1 MAMDRAHFL
10 TLSPALAVA
19 MVCLAAF
26 PPAMHGQTTTALP
39 TELRHNPID
48 VLRGFEPPVGQEY
61 ELGTGDEISI
71 SVLGRPELSGKF
83 IIGPDGR
90 VTLPGVGDVEFA
102 GKTRAQAANDA
113 QDMLTKYYQG
123 ISVSVGVERYT
134 SNRILLL
141 GAVEHPGLMIFDST
155 PTLLE
160 VISRGGIA
168 VKSSQADKP
177 TTPSSTVLPT
187 PVNMPELC
195 MIYRGG
201 QAAISVQL
209 RSLLKSGDRLANM
222 RLKRDDVVFI
232 PGDYA
237 YVSVLGNVAH
247 PGLLRLESTSTLT
260 QLLAESGGLGEKS
273 GQYPQIFII
282 HPNTVDT
289 TGSIETVE
297 FKDILKAKPN
307 RIEFRSGDIIYVSE
321 SGFNHVAD
329 VLQKVSPLINLVTV
343 GALLVK

>member
-1 MAMDRAHFL
+1 MAMERAPL
-10 TLSPALAVA
+10 STLASLIAFSLCCSMMPCTTGHAQANAVS
-19 MVCLAAF
+19 
-26 PPAMHGQTTTALP
+26 
-39 TELRHNPID
+39 TELKHNPIE
-48 VLRGFEPPVGQEY
+48 VLRDFEPPAHQEY

-71 SVLGRPELSGKF
+71 SVLGRPELSGKY
-83 IIGPDGR
+83 IVGPDGR
-90 VTLPGVGDVEFA
+90 ITLPGVGDLELA
-102 GKTRAQAANDA
+102 GKTRAQAAKEA
-113 QDMLTKYYQG
+113 QGMLSNYYQG
-123 ISVSVGVERYT
+123 INVSVGVERYT

-168 VKSSQADKP
+168 MQSNQAGSSSAAASK
-177 TTPSSTVLPT
+177 VLPT

-201 QAAISVQL
+201 QTAIAVQL

-237 YVSVLGNVAH
+237 YVSVLGNVLH
-247 PGLLRLESTSTLT
+247 PGLLRLESTSTLP
-260 QLLAESGGLGEKS
+260 QLLAASGGLSDKS
-273 GQYPQIFII
+273 GQYPPISII
-282 HPNTVDT
+282 HPGTLDAA
-289 TGSIETVE
+289 GSIETVE
-297 FKDILKAKPN
+297 FKDILRSKPT
-307 RIEFRSGDIIYVSE
+307 RLEFRSGDIIYVPE

-329 VLQKVSPLINLVTV
+329 VLQKISPLINLVTV
-343 GALLVK
+343 GALLNK